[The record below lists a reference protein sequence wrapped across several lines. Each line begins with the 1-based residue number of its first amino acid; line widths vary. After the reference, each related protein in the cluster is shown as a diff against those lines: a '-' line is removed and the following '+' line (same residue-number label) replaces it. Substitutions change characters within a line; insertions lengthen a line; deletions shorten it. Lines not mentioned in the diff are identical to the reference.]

1 MGMRTKEL
9 NGDECFLELKKHYEY
24 MNGIIQ
30 ELHAELGELAE
41 KILKTETKRKS
52 IFDAE
57 SDLFESK
64 LTYSE
69 YVQSKKYIYRIKDYI
84 DTVKDGLNSY
94 QKLQDNLSFYIKNPA
109 EKKNITPNI
118 AEDYDNVTE
127 KIRNYPYIGSRLHRL
142 LSKSD
147 ARVSQL
153 VIDAKGDTLAFHDS
167 LAKVR
172 YTANDISY
180 MVEYL
185 HYNNQLDESLNTSNF
200 ENDELKIVDEYR
212 QEMDMS
218 SDKLIQDN
226 TKEGEVI
233 SNKNKIKS
241 EWHIDGGNLTDN
253 IAGLYSREQ
262 ILSNV
267 VSHDNIIESI
277 LLPIPIY

>member
-9 NGDECFLELKKHYEY
+9 NGDEYFLELKKHYEY

-30 ELHAELGELAE
+30 ELHVELDELAE

-84 DTVKDGLNSY
+84 DTVKDALNSY

-127 KIRNYPYIGSRLHRL
+127 KVRNYPYIGSRLHRL

-153 VIDAKGDTLAFHDS
+153 VIDAKGDTLAFHGS

-180 MVEYL
+180 MVGYL
-185 HYNNQLDESLNTSNF
+185 HYNNQLDESLNTSNS
-200 ENDELKIVDEYR
+200 ENDELKIVDECR

-241 EWHIDGGNLTDN
+241 EWHIDGSNLTDN